1 MDDPARV
8 TDCCQAGRLSLNA
21 NTLSCLKNEDNSGR
35 LVDYPVIPVYIN
47 STMLSKVQCQIRYF
61 LYKIFV
67 SNFVVQKSENVP
79 TQEVQVA
86 VYVVSKP
93 AENST
98 FFAL

>member
-1 MDDPARV
+1 
-8 TDCCQAGRLSLNA
+8 
-21 NTLSCLKNEDNSGR
+21 
-35 LVDYPVIPVYIN
+35 
-47 STMLSKVQCQIRYF
+47 MLTKVHCQIRYF

-86 VYVVSKP
+86 VHLVSKP